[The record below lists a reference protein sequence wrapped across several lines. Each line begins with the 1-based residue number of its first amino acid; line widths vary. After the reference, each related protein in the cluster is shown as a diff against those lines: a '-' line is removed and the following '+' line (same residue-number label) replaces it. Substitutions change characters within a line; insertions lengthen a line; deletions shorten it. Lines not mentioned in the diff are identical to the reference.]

1 MVNKECSTDSRKLP
15 LLTVI
20 VKNEA
25 RTGTTFA
32 GRSRAVASPSR
43 RFDRVSIAFW
53 LGGATFATAGFI
65 LGGCMPYTHPVAIAI
80 SMIWWGTYTG
90 CLGASLGALLGLLT
104 YCSPSSERTVSVG
117 HPAAER
123 HGINRSPHLDANE
136 GSRVPK
142 AS

>member
-1 MVNKECSTDSRKLP
+1 MVNKECSSDSRKLP

-25 RTGTTFA
+25 RIGTAHA

-43 RFDRVSIAFW
+43 RFDRVSIGFW
-53 LGGATFATAGFI
+53 LGGATFATGGFI

-80 SMIWWGTYTG
+80 SIIWWGIYTA

-104 YCSPSSERTVSVG
+104 YCAPPSGRTEPVG
-117 HPAAER
+117 HPTTHK
-123 HGINRSPHLDANE
+123 HGTNRSPHLDANE
-136 GSRVPK
+136 GSRVSE
-142 AS
+142 AN

>member
-32 GRSRAVASPSR
+32 GRSRAVPSLPR
-43 RFDRVSIAFW
+43 RFDGVRIGFW
-53 LGGATFATAGFI
+53 LGGATFAIGGCI

-80 SMIWWGTYTG
+80 SMIWWGIYTG

-104 YCSPSSERTVSVG
+104 YRAPPSRRTKAVG
-117 HPAAER
+117 HPTTEK

-136 GSRVPK
+136 GSHVSE

>member
-1 MVNKECSTDSRKLP
+1 MVNKECSTDCRKLP

-25 RTGTTFA
+25 GTGTTFA
-32 GRSRAVASPSR
+32 GRPRAVASPSR

-53 LGGATFATAGFI
+53 LGGATFATADFI

-80 SMIWWGTYTG
+80 SMFWWGIYIG
-90 CLGASLGALLGLLT
+90 CLGASLGALLWLLT
-104 YCSPSSERTVSVG
+104 YCAPLSRRPEAVG
-117 HPAAER
+117 HPTTDK
-123 HGINRSPHLDANE
+123 HGINRSPHIDANK
-136 GSRVPK
+136 GSRVSE